1 MEGLTSNPGA
11 SRWVTTSPGPGLVK
25 HQVKS
30 QKKQQLL
37 QEAASMTPDASALAQ
52 QLGLSDLG
60 AADSYLYGAQLNNA
74 LSEYMTNYRDN
85 PYYAFSREGV
95 QKVRD
100 MQNLVRDPRLNAM
113 KQAFKTTQENYK
125 KKSEEGLGGYHIVK
139 NGNLVIVD
147 KETGDLRE
155 VNPDSLDPNKHAVP
169 TYQEAYDYLTS
180 KRGFHS
186 PKLEDIRPLDNHMAN
201 PSEVIEQIN
210 KWFQGLG
217 QTQQEQYKNALGELT
232 DASRKTTSNT
242 AQIKSKLRAIL
253 SDTGLPQNFRDTIFA
268 QYYTNALNSGKKPSR
283 AEAEN
288 AMFQM
293 IGSIAEGHNVFKEDM
308 QANPVH
314 TGAAAKKDA
323 LVGTSPWVA
332 AASGMQS
339 NPVPIPFTDS
349 KAGRFGMPTYRPVPT
364 YYLDKS
370 RPGAVYKDDNNI
382 THPKRNVKDSEL
394 FAVAPVQNAK
404 ILNLYTGELE
414 SLPPEMMNILGELV
428 IDNSQLGNVGIKYG
442 TEGESKGKVY
452 LHGTHEEVPDTTSQN
467 AFMVNVSLPGERGT
481 VWESEKYEKVFDYL
495 SSIGYEAKPASSD
508 RYKEYKNHVSNPEA
522 VEDIGWGEGTRFY
535 DFKLFTP
542 YDMDAMK
549 VLDNKDVAYEG
560 KSRTTLNFMEA
571 MPSSNDSA
579 TQDPRK
585 GNPFSG
591 FGDL

>member
-11 SRWVTTSPGPGLVK
+11 SRWVVSSPGPGLVK

-37 QEAASMTPDASALAQ
+37 HEASQMTPDSSALAQ
-52 QLGLSDLG
+52 QLGLADLG

-74 LSEYMTNYRDN
+74 LNEYMTSYRDN

-113 KQAFKTTQENYK
+113 KQAYKTTQENYK
-125 KKSEEGLGGYHIVK
+125 KKSEEGLGGYHMVK

-147 KETGDLRE
+147 KETGNLRE
-155 VNPDSLDPNKHAVP
+155 VNPDSLDPDKHAVP
-169 TYQEAYDYLTS
+169 TYQEAYEYLTS
-180 KRGFHS
+180 KRGFHNQ
-186 PKLEDIRPLDNHMAN
+186 KLEDIRPLDNHMAN

-242 AQIKSKLRAIL
+242 SQIKSKLRAIL

-323 LVGTSPWVA
+323 LVGTTPWIA
-332 AASGMQS
+332 AASGAQS
-339 NPVPIPFTDS
+339 NEVPIPFTDS
-349 KAGRFGMPTYRPVPT
+349 NAGRFGMPTYRPVPT

-370 RPGAVYKDDNNI
+370 RSGAVYKDENNI
-382 THPKRNVKDSEL
+382 THARRNVKESEL
-394 FAVAPVQNAK
+394 FAVAPIQNAK

-414 SLPPEMMNILGELV
+414 NLTPELASLAGEMVL
-428 IDNSQLGNVGIKYG
+428 DNSLLGNVGIKYG
-442 TEGESKGKVY
+442 TDGESKGKAY
-452 LHGTHEEVPDTTSQN
+452 LHGTHEEVPDINQQN
-467 AFMVNVSLPGERGT
+467 AFMVKVSLAGERGT
-481 VWESEKYEKVFDYL
+481 MWESEKYKKAFDTL
-495 SSIGYEAKPASSD
+495 SRLGYAARPGNTSE
-508 RYKEYKNHVSNPEA
+508 YKEYRNHLSNPDAAE
-522 VEDIGWGEGTRFY
+522 EIGFGEGTRFY
-535 DFKLFTP
+535 DIKLFTP

-549 VLDNKDVAYEG
+549 VLDNKDVAYETKG
-560 KSRTTLNFMEA
+560 RSTLDFMEA
-571 MPSSNDSA
+571 MPSSNNSA

-585 GNPFSG
+585 GNPFST